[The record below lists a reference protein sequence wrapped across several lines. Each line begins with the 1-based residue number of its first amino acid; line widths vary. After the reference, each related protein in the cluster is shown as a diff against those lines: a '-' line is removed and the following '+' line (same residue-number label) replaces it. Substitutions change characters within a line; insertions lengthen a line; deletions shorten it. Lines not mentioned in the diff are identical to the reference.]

1 MTATNTVFDVLCI
14 GLATYDV
21 VMTVDHHPEPDIKC
35 LASGLLTAG
44 GGPAANAAVVV
55 ARLGGKSAFAGYLG
69 RDAFGEEHL
78 QEFLQEGVDPGWIVR
93 GSIPTPL
100 SVVLVKPDGDRTVV
114 CHKAQMPVLSAQEL
128 DFGTCHANVI
138 LADGHQ
144 PHLALAA
151 LRPAGGNRSPLVLDA
166 GSVHAGA
173 LELLPHTDYLVAS
186 ARFAED
192 FSGQADLRKALE
204 VLRRHAPCVVITL
217 GRDGLVWQNEA
228 GAGSLPA
235 IAVDAIDTTGA
246 GDTFHGAFALALARG
261 QDLPA
266 ALTYASAAAAFCC
279 QKLGARPGAPTA
291 RELERF
297 LQAPASYDCNG

>member
-1 MTATNTVFDVLCI
+1 MTLTHMVFDVLCI

-44 GGPAANAAVVV
+44 GGPAANAAVAV

-69 RDAFGEEHL
+69 RDAFGEQHL

-114 CHKAQMPVLSAQEL
+114 CHKAQMPVLNPREL
-128 DFGTCHANVI
+128 DLGACHARII

-144 PHLALAA
+144 PWIAMEAVRQAGSSPALV
-151 LRPAGGNRSPLVLDA
+151 VLDA
-166 GSVHAGA
+166 GSVHAGV

-186 ARFAED
+186 ARFAQD
-192 FSGQADLRKALE
+192 FTGKADPHAALE
-204 VLRRHAPCVVITL
+204 VLCQHAPCVVITL
-217 GRDGLVWQNEA
+217 GRDGLVWRNER
-228 GAGSLPA
+228 GEGSMPA
-235 IAVDAIDTTGA
+235 FTVDAVDTTGA
-246 GDTFHGAFALALARG
+246 GDTFHGAFALAIARG
-261 QDLPA
+261 RDFPA
-266 ALTYASAAAAFCC
+266 ALTFASAAAALCC
-279 QKLGARPGAPTA
+279 RKLGARPGAPTEQ
-291 RELERF
+291 ELKTF
-297 LQAPASYDCNG
+297 LQAPALQVCNG